1 MSWMYD
7 GFHERIDQPSPTEV
21 EVEYS
26 STYTSLQHPTT
37 ILLFH
42 VYHIYTQQL
51 FNFQKIIFLLIP
63 PHPVGLPPVFSSTFD
78 STSTTLLVW
87 KRVVW
92 VRVCAT
98 GHCDHILATVRYIC
112 GRHELCQTVFDVL
125 VPSNVDIW
133 PLETSR
139 CVGVGLSDS
148 LKTVFGGAKPL
159 DSRKLIFR
167 SCRKIAH
174 IVGNLLTQECEC
186 SEII

>member
-1 MSWMYD
+1 MYD
-7 GFHERIDQPSPTEV
+7 GFHDRIDQPSPTEV

-37 ILLFH
+37 VLLFH

-92 VRVCAT
+92 VRFFAT
-98 GHCDHILATVRYIC
+98 GHCDHIFVVVWYIR

-133 PLETSR
+133 PLDTSP
-139 CVGVGLSDS
+139 CFGVGTCDS
-148 LKTVFGGAKPL
+148 LKTVFGGGKLSWNRFYARTRSQTLPTLWATFSAGSQHKT
-159 DSRKLIFR
+159 DRK
-167 SCRKIAH
+167 S
-174 IVGNLLTQECEC
+174 VV
-186 SEII
+186 